1 MSPCPKPSRGRPPPV
16 YTTPAYN
23 RSRVADGSTEVIL
36 AGDIGGTSTR
46 LALFDGDSR
55 EPVAVEQ
62 YPSREH
68 EGLEP
73 MIELFLR
80 EHPATVIAATF
91 GVAGPVR
98 EGVSVETT
106 NLAWP
111 VSGPSVA
118 RLLGLPRVELLNDLV
133 ANAYG
138 IAALGSED
146 LHVLSE
152 GDPKATGNAAVIS
165 AGTGLGEAGLFWD
178 GERHHPFASEGGHG
192 DFGPRDDDEIDLW
205 RWVYAKYGH
214 SSYERVCS
222 GMGLVNIYEF
232 LRERST
238 EPEPNWLREEM
249 VERDAGAVI
258 SRAALDGED
267 QVCVRALDMMVSIYG
282 AEAGNLALKI
292 MATHGVYLGGGIAP
306 KILPKL
312 EDGTFMRS
320 FADKGRFVPLLGR
333 IPVYVITNDR
343 TALLGAALRAA
354 ST

>member
-1 MSPCPKPSRGRPPPV
+1 M
-16 YTTPAYN
+16 
-23 RSRVADGSTEVIL
+23 IL
-36 AGDIGGTSTR
+36 AGDIGGTNTR
-46 LALFDGDSR
+46 LALFEGDSR
-55 EPVAVEQ
+55 EPVALEQ
-62 YPSREH
+62 YPSRDH

-73 MIELFLR
+73 MVELFLR
-80 EHPATVIAATF
+80 EHPATVAGASF

-98 EGVSVETT
+98 DDGTVETT

-118 RLLGLPRVELLNDLV
+118 RQLGLPRVEVLNDLV

-138 IAALGSED
+138 IAALGPED
-146 LHVLSE
+146 LHVLNE
-152 GDPKATGNAAVIS
+152 GDPQATGNAAVIS

-192 DFGPRDDDEIDLW
+192 DFAPRDDDQVDLW
-205 RWVYAKYGH
+205 RWIYAKHGH

-222 GMGLVNIYEF
+222 GMGLVNVYEF
-232 LRERST
+232 LRERSA
-238 EPEPNWLREEM
+238 EPEPNGLLQEM
-249 VERDAGAVI
+249 VEHDAAAVI
-258 SRAALDGED
+258 SRVALEGED
-267 QVCVRALDMMVSIYG
+267 PVCVRALDMMVSIYG
-282 AEAGNLALKI
+282 AQAGNLALTI
-292 MATHGVYLGGGIAP
+292 MATRGVYLGGGIAP

-312 EDGTFMRS
+312 GDGTFMRA
-320 FADKGRFVPLLGR
+320 FADKGRFVELLER